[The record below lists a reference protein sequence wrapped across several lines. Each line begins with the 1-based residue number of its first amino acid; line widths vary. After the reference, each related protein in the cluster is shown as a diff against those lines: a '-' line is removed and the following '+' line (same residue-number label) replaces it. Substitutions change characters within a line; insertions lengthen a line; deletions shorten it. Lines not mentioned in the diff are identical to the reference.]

1 MFRHLTRVQSTA
13 KLAGISLALAYGT
26 YILLALP
33 GIHQSFKWYIFG
45 VHMLLIVV
53 TLLIALF
60 GALRGSRFC
69 MFAILA
75 DAPLVYAQY
84 LS

>member
-1 MFRHLTRVQSTA
+1 MRLTA

-26 YILLALP
+26 YVLLALP
-33 GIHQSFKWYIFG
+33 GIRQSFKWYIFG
-45 VHMLLIVV
+45 VHMFLIAV

-60 GALRGSRFC
+60 GAFRGSRFC
-69 MFAILA
+69 VFALLA
-75 DAPLVYAQY
+75 DAPLIYAQF

>member
-1 MFRHLTRVQSTA
+1 MRLPA
-13 KLAGISLALAYGT
+13 KLAGTSLALAYGT

-33 GIHQSFKWYIFG
+33 GIRQSLKWYIFG
-45 VHMLLIVV
+45 VHMLLIGV

-60 GALRGSRFC
+60 GAFRGSRFC
-69 MFAILA
+69 IFAILA